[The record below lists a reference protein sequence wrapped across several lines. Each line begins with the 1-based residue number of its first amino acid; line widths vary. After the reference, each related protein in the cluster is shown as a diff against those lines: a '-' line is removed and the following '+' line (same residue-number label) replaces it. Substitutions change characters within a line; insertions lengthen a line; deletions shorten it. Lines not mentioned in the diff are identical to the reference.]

1 MEIVGDILQVEKG
14 KLTPGKDE
22 SELEAYE
29 VAVRVSVEKHRTLL
43 FES

>member
-1 MEIVGDILQVEKG
+1 MEIVRDILQVEKG
-14 KLTPGKDE
+14 ELTPGKDE

-29 VAVRVSVEKHRTLL
+29 VAVHVSMGKHCTLL